1 MQVIGGT
8 ARRSGAKQVDTNSD
22 NTVIIQYHIFQLIL
36 DINVVRAIR
45 STNSYRIDGEGA
57 DTALLRK
64 RQTRLATYEEKLV
77 RPHHFKPHY
86 GLGEAR
92 INHISSFGRR

>member
-36 DINVVRAIR
+36 DIKVVRTIR
-45 STNSYRIDGEGA
+45 PTNSYRIDRQGA
-57 DTALLRK
+57 ETALLGK
-64 RQTRLATYEEKLV
+64 R
-77 RPHHFKPHY
+77 
-86 GLGEAR
+86 
-92 INHISSFGRR
+92 